1 MVFARTFMLGVVT
14 LVLST
19 GGASAAAAIDC
30 TGFNPKGDKPM
41 QAWSPP
47 TAEACTPKSTT
58 VEGVAYPVPDPDCT
72 PGAVNPTLKL
82 SVLKRPT
89 FRTACERNKA
99 TSANEKNGTYDW
111 YGVGHPADNTGLTQ
125 TCELDHLISI
135 EIGGA
140 DTLDNIW
147 PECGPAGVKLDAR
160 FFKQKDEVENYL
172 AAQVRAG
179 AMKLSDVQSGIARNW
194 TQYLKAANKF
204 YESHKKRND
213 GG

>member
-1 MVFARTFMLGVVT
+1 MNFARTLCGCFVALA
-14 LVLST
+14 LSS
-19 GGASAAAAIDC
+19 GAACAAAKIDC
-30 TGFNPKGDKPM
+30 SGFNPKADKAM

-47 TAEACTPKSTT
+47 AVGTCVPKSRT
-58 VEGVAYPVPDPDCT
+58 VDGVAYPVPDPDCT
-72 PGAVNPTLKL
+72 PGAINPTLKL
-82 SVLKRPT
+82 SILKRPT

-99 TSANEKNGTYDW
+99 TSADAKNGTYDW
-111 YGVGHPADNTGLTQ
+111 YGIPHPGNNTGLTQ

-147 PECGPAGVKLDAR
+147 PQCGPARVKLDNR
-160 FFKQKDEVENYL
+160 FFKEKDLVENYL

-179 AMKLSDVQSGIARNW
+179 TMKLADVQTGIAKNW
-194 TQYLKAANKF
+194 TQYLKAAATYYK
-204 YESHKKRND
+204 SHKKRND